1 VSFRP
6 FMVKE
11 VDYRVDAKKSALVIV
26 DMQNDGFTHHGEGL
40 RKIIP
45 IVQKF
50 LERARRAKLNIIHV
64 QSIRKINSPQY
75 LIYGRNSDLIEGKW
89 EAEIVEGLRPKRGEA
104 LIKKDTHDCFLKT
117 TMDKTLKDLNLKPG
131 KDTIIA
137 TGIGANNCLYHA
149 VIGFH
154 IRHYKVL
161 VPLDCTHS
169 SKPMGMKF
177 LKWQMNQ
184 GAYNYNVKLTS
195 SDSIIFD

>member
-1 VSFRP
+1 MSFRA

-50 LERARRAKLNIIHV
+50 LDRARKAKLNIIHV

-75 LIYGRNSDLIEGKW
+75 RLYGRDSDLIEGKW
-89 EAEIVEGLRPKRGEA
+89 EAEIVEGLRPKRGET

-117 TMDKTLKDLNLKPG
+117 RMDKTLKELNLKPG
-131 KDTIIA
+131 RDTIIA

>member
-1 VSFRP
+1 
-6 FMVKE
+6 MVKE

-50 LERARRAKLNIIHV
+50 LDRARKAKLNIIHV

-75 LIYGRNSDLIEGKW
+75 RLYGRDSDLIEGKW
-89 EAEIVEGLRPKRGEA
+89 EAEIVEGLRPKRGET

-131 KDTIIA
+131 RDTIIA

>member
-1 VSFRP
+1 
-6 FMVKE
+6 MMKGDYKVK
-11 VDYRVDAKKSALVIV
+11 AKKSALVIV
-26 DMQNDGFTHHGEGL
+26 DMQNDGSQFHGAGFL
-40 RKIIP
+40 KLIP
-45 IVQKF
+45 ILQRF
-50 LERARRAKLNIIHV
+50 LERARRAKVKIIHV
-64 QSIRKINSPQY
+64 QSLRKINSPQY
-75 LIYGRNSDLIEGKW
+75 VIYGRDSNLIEGKW
-89 EAEIVEGLRPKRGEA
+89 EAEIVEELRPKRGET
-104 LIKKDTHDCFLKT
+104 LIKKDTHDCFFKT
-117 TMDKTLKDLNLKPG
+117 TMDKTLKELNLKAG
-131 KDTIIA
+131 EDTIIT

-177 LKWQMNQ
+177 LKWQMDQ

>member
-1 VSFRP
+1 MTKEDHR
-6 FMVKE
+6 VKG
-11 VDYRVDAKKSALVIV
+11 KKSALVII
-26 DMQNDGFTHHGEGL
+26 DMQNEGFRFHDEGL
-40 RKIIP
+40 RKLIP
-45 IVQKF
+45 KLQKF
-50 LERARRAKLNIIHV
+50 LERARRSKVNILHI
-64 QSIRKINSPQY
+64 QSLRKIKSPQY
-75 LIYGRNSDLIEGKW
+75 LIYGIKSNLIEGKW
-89 EAEIVEGLRPKRGEA
+89 EAELVEELKPKRGEVVVR
-104 LIKKDTHDCFLKT
+104 KYTHDCFFET
-117 TMDKTLKDLNLKPG
+117 EMDKTLKELNLKPG
-131 KDTIIA
+131 RDTIIT